1 MRFQFIK
8 REKQRN
14 LLLNLSKINVVIMLG
29 DRFCSNCFV
38 VKTPLWRRD
47 PKSGGHLCNACGL
60 YQRNNSG
67 SARPL
72 ERPKN
77 TRVVSKFWQIFI
89 KIKTNIFFTDQ
100 FKTQRQKVLQLSS
113 GKNHV
118 METNNEWKDYRLQ
131 CLWSLLQF
139 AQCEKPFQ
147 CTVDCYNWMQ
157 FINIPFFSGPTTCT
171 FDKEKLHPN
180 QKS

>member
-1 MRFQFIK
+1 MSRIFRKQVAKLKKEKLFCLRQIINLQMGMRFQFIK
-8 REKQRN
+8 KRKAKEFVVEFVY
-14 LLLNLSKINVVIMLG
+14 VVIMLG

-77 TRVVSKFWQIFI
+77 TRVVSKLWQICI
-89 KIKTNIFFTDQ
+89 QNWNEYFFHRPVQNT
-100 FKTQRQKVLQLSS
+100 KAKSATIVKRK
-113 GKNHV
+113 
-118 METNNEWKDYRLQ
+118 
-131 CLWSLLQF
+131 
-139 AQCEKPFQ
+139 KPR
-147 CTVDCYNWMQ
+147 Y
-157 FINIPFFSGPTTCT
+157 G
-171 FDKEKLHPN
+171 DK
-180 QKS
+180 

>member
-1 MRFQFIK
+1 MSRIFRKQVAKLKKEKLFLSPSSDYKSTDGMRFQFIK

-77 TRVVSKFWQIFI
+77 TRVVSK
-89 KIKTNIFFTDQ
+89 
-100 FKTQRQKVLQLSS
+100 L
-113 GKNHV
+113 
-118 METNNEWKDYRLQ
+118 
-131 CLWSLLQF
+131 
-139 AQCEKPFQ
+139 
-147 CTVDCYNWMQ
+147 
-157 FINIPFFSGPTTCT
+157 
-171 FDKEKLHPN
+171 
-180 QKS
+180 

>member
-1 MRFQFIK
+1 MT
-8 REKQRN
+8 
-14 LLLNLSKINVVIMLG
+14 KINVVIMLG

-77 TRVVSKFWQIFI
+77 TRVVSKFL
-89 KIKTNIFFTDQ
+89 TNF
-100 FKTQRQKVLQLSS
+100 
-113 GKNHV
+113 
-118 METNNEWKDYRLQ
+118 
-131 CLWSLLQF
+131 
-139 AQCEKPFQ
+139 
-147 CTVDCYNWMQ
+147 
-157 FINIPFFSGPTTCT
+157 
-171 FDKEKLHPN
+171 
-180 QKS
+180 

>member
-1 MRFQFIK
+1 MKNKSWQEFVISNVVVSRDLTKKVVQASKALKRRSFSKIRHQDQAANTLKQLHYKYMSRIFRKQVAKLKKEKLFCLRQIINLQMGMRFQFIK
-8 REKQRN
+8 KRKAKEFVVEFVY
-14 LLLNLSKINVVIMLG
+14 VVIMLG

-77 TRVVSKFWQIFI
+77 TRVVSK
-89 KIKTNIFFTDQ
+89 
-100 FKTQRQKVLQLSS
+100 L
-113 GKNHV
+113 
-118 METNNEWKDYRLQ
+118 
-131 CLWSLLQF
+131 
-139 AQCEKPFQ
+139 
-147 CTVDCYNWMQ
+147 
-157 FINIPFFSGPTTCT
+157 
-171 FDKEKLHPN
+171 
-180 QKS
+180 

>member
-1 MRFQFIK
+1 MSRIFRKQVAKLKKEKLFCLRRQIINLQMGMRFQFIK

-77 TRVVSKFWQIFI
+77 TRVVSKLWQICI
-89 KIKTNIFFTDQ
+89 QNWNEYFFFSQT
-100 FKTQRQKVLQLSS
+100 SS
-113 GKNHV
+113 KHKGK
-118 METNNEWKDYRLQ
+118 K
-131 CLWSLLQF
+131 
-139 AQCEKPFQ
+139 
-147 CTVDCYNWMQ
+147 CYNCQAEKTTLWRQ
-157 FINIPFFSGPTTCT
+157 ITNEKITVCNACGLYYNLHNVRSPF
-171 FDKEKLHPN
+171 N
-180 QKS
+180 AQ